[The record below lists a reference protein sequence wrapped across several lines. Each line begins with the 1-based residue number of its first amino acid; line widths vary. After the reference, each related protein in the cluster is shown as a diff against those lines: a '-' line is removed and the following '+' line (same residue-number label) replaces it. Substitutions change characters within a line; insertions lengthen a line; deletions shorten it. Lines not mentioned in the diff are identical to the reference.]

1 MSFLSSIGQ
10 YVAGV
15 ADSVAG
21 LALSPRRAPPPRHRS
36 AEDSQQQPQ
45 PSTATMRVV
54 LCAFLA
60 AAVADPDPALIATPA
75 FAPAILSPAARL
87 LPASSYVYQS
97 PLISAP
103 LSYSAPLGYAHLIK
117 KRSAPLVLNPYSF
130 PSSYIAPGSYAYS
143 SPIVSSYSAAA
154 PLVPAIGSGLV
165 YSSGA
170 HFIKKRSAPLYSSAY
185 IAPSSYISPLNY
197 ATPLVASTYSAPVV
211 STPLISSAPIS
222 YATHLIKKR
231 SAPLAVAAYAA
242 PGAYSHQSRFD
253 FKASGPVA
261 AYSSYIAPLSYSR
274 PIVYSH
280 VY

>member
-1 MSFLSSIGQ
+1 MFKL
-10 YVAGV
+10 
-15 ADSVAG
+15 
-21 LALSPRRAPPPRHRS
+21 
-36 AEDSQQQPQ
+36 
-45 PSTATMRVV
+45 VV

-60 AAVADPDPALIATPA
+60 VAAAEPKPAFFAAPALT
-75 FAPAILSPAARL
+75 PAILSPAARIF
-87 LPASSYVYQS
+87 PASSYVYQS
-97 PLISAP
+97 PLVSTP

-117 KRSAPLVLNPYSF
+117 KRSAPLVLSPYSF
-130 PSSYIAPGSYAYS
+130 PSSYIAPGSYSYS
-143 SPIVSSYSAAA
+143 SPIVSTYSAAA

-170 HFIKKRSAPLYSSAY
+170 HLIKKRSAPLYSSAY
-185 IAPSSYISPLNY
+185 ITPSSYIAPVSY
-197 ATPLVASTYSAPVV
+197 AATAPFVATTYSAPVV

-261 AYSSYIAPLSYSR
+261 AYSSYIAPLSYSS